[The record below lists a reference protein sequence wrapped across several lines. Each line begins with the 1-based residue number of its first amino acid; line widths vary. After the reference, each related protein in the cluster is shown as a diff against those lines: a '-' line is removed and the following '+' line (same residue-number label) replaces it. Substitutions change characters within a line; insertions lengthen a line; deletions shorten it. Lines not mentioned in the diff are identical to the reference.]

1 MRPLEPGALG
11 LTRSDYWRLGVAVP
25 GLAATSLILT
35 ALGSGRAV
43 LVIWCGTALGT
54 ALLVLFSWAHRRRR
68 SDQRGSVIVF
78 TTIWVTAVLMGVAVL
93 SDGARLLNAHRR
105 AFNLAE
111 AAARA
116 GSQEV
121 DADRL
126 RGSGLN
132 ELDPAKAEARAMS
145 YLSAAGYPGTA
156 SATPEEISVQVSFS
170 QPPGLLALLGLGP
183 RQVVGTAASRPV
195 QGVTTEGD

>member
-1 MRPLEPGALG
+1 MRRPHPELA
-11 LTRSDYWRLGVAVP
+11 RS
-25 GLAATSLILT
+25 
-35 ALGSGRAV
+35 
-43 LVIWCGTALGT
+43 
-54 ALLVLFSWAHRRRR
+54 RRGE
-68 SDQRGSVIVF
+68 RGSVIVF

-93 SDGARLLNAHRR
+93 NDGARLINVHRR

-111 AAARA
+111 SAARA

-126 RGSGLN
+126 RGAGVN
-132 ELDPAKAEARAMS
+132 ELDPARAEARALD

-156 SATPEEISVQVSFS
+156 SATAEEISVRVSFS
-170 QPPGLLALLGLGP
+170 QPAGMLRLLRLGP
-183 RQVVGTAASRPV
+183 RRVTATASSRPA

>member
-1 MRPLEPGALG
+1 MRRPHPELA
-11 LTRSDYWRLGVAVP
+11 RS
-25 GLAATSLILT
+25 
-35 ALGSGRAV
+35 
-43 LVIWCGTALGT
+43 
-54 ALLVLFSWAHRRRR
+54 RRGE
-68 SDQRGSVIVF
+68 RGSVIVF

-93 SDGARLLNAHRR
+93 NDGARLINVHRR

-111 AAARA
+111 SAARA

-126 RGSGLN
+126 RGAGVN
-132 ELDPAKAEARAMS
+132 ELDPARAEARALD

-156 SATPEEISVQVSFS
+156 SATAEEISVRVSFS
-170 QPPGLLALLGLGP
+170 QPAGMLRLLGLGP
-183 RQVVGTAASRPV
+183 RQVTATASSRPA